1 MFRFR
6 GQRVD
11 NNEWITGYCQKRAL
25 GYYIIPDYGDYEF
38 MLVRGET
45 LSVSFGILDS
55 KKKEIFASFILWNT
69 NIMTK
74 GGDVVSVK
82 GFDGKK
88 YGVKYSI
95 NGSEFIIYQIGV
107 DSDFVWNISNAYIDD
122 LTIIGKQID
131 I

>member
-11 NNEWITGYCQKRAL
+11 HDNEWITGYCQKRAL
-25 GYYIIPDYGDYEF
+25 GYYIMPDYGDYEF
-38 MLVRGET
+38 MLVYRET
-45 LSVSFGILDS
+45 LSVSFGQLDS
-55 KKKEIFASFILWNT
+55 NKQEIFASFEVNG
-69 NIMTK
+69 IMTK
-74 GGDVVSVK
+74 GGDVISVK

-107 DSDFVWNISNAYIDD
+107 NSDIVWNISNAYIDD
-122 LTIIGKQID
+122 LTIIGKQVD